1 MGNLPREAKKY
12 QKYWILFLWP
22 HKEKISPKS
31 RCTREEMAEL
41 QLPREALC
49 LALTDLRNT
58 CTCFTFLYFFF
69 HSLRIICF
77 AWSFIFNVVQTS
89 FFLAG

>member
-58 CTCFTFLYFFF
+58 CTCFTFFTFF
-69 HSLRIICF
+69 SIP
-77 AWSFIFNVVQTS
+77 
-89 FFLAG
+89 